1 MPDTAQTIALKDG
14 RTLGFAEFGE
24 PSGKP
29 VMYFHGHPGAG
40 IEWPALGDDGAATE
54 LGLRII
60 AVDRPGHGLS
70 SFQPGRRI
78 ADWSSD
84 VVELAD
90 QLGVEQF
97 GVLGL
102 SGGGPYAL
110 ACAHGIPG
118 RLTGTAVVSGM
129 GPAEA
134 PGATE
139 GMSWTYP
146 GKGRLLR
153 KLLMKLS
160 EIGLRKQPER
170 FMAQTAAAFHGPD
183 KDLLDEDSQVQS
195 GIATAFSEAF
205 RDGVRGPHYE
215 AGLYSRPW
223 GFELQEV
230 RGEIHLWHGEQD
242 ENVLPSV
249 ARYVAEALPICRASF
264 LEHEGHITI
273 ARRRARD
280 YLSIFL
286 A

>member
-14 RTLGFAEFGE
+14 RTLGFAEYGE
-24 PSGKP
+24 PCGKP
-29 VMYFHGHPGAG
+29 VLYFHGHPGAR
-40 IEWPALGDDGAATE
+40 IEWPALGDDEAAKE

-70 SFQPGRRI
+70 SIQPGRRI

-84 VVELAD
+84 VSELAD
-90 QLGVEQF
+90 QLGIEQF

-118 RLTGTAVVSGM
+118 QLTATAVVSGM
-129 GPAEA
+129 GPPEA
-134 PGATE
+134 PGAAD

-146 GKGRLLR
+146 GKGDLLR

-170 FMAQTAAAFHGPD
+170 FMAQTAEAFHGPD
-183 KDLLDEDSQVQS
+183 KALLDAEPSIKQ
-195 GIATAFSEAF
+195 GIASAFAEAF
-205 RDGVRGPHYE
+205 REGVRGPHYE

-223 GFELQEV
+223 GFELRDIQA
-230 RGEIHLWHGEQD
+230 EIHLWHGEED

-249 ARYVAEALPICRASF
+249 AKYVVDSLPACQATF
-264 LEHEGHITI
+264 LENEGHISI
-273 ARRRARD
+273 ARRCARD